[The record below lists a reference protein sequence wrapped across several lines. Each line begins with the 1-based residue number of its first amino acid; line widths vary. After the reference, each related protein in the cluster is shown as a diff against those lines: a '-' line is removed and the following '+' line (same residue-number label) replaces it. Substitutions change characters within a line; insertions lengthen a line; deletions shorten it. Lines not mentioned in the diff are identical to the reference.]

1 MGIRK
6 ELFPNKLKKYRRIIG
21 YSQKE
26 VTKILGFKNSS
37 NISRWE
43 NGEAMPSVK
52 NLLMLSALY
61 ATLPAE
67 LYDEMYRELKNT
79 IMKRKN

>member
-1 MGIRK
+1 M
-6 ELFPNKLKKYRRIIG
+6 G

-26 VTKILGFKNSS
+26 VAKILGFKNSS

-43 NGEAMPSVK
+43 SGEAMPSVK

-67 LYDEMYRELKNT
+67 LYDELYQEVKNM